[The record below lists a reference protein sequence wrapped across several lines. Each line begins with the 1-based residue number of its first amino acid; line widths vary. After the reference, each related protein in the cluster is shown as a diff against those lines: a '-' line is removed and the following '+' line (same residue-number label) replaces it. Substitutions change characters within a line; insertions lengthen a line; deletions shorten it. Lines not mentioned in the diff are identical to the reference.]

1 FIIFFEI
8 FMLWIKQNA
17 INLLDNIPTNLNLL
31 KLIKIWD
38 KYNNKYIDL
47 NTYNLNKDEFLLS
60 ICYELQKIK
69 NDIK

>member
-1 FIIFFEI
+1 
-8 FMLWIKQNA
+8 MLWIKQNA